1 MRYKPII
8 FSVLISMLL
17 LAAPVTLKAAEKATM
32 AADNI
37 SYNINTKKAK
47 ASGNVVITKEGAT
60 LWGDA
65 ADGNIETSEFNLRG
79 NVKGKFPQKKAELA
93 ADSLKWKKAS
103 NDKNGIVEAFV
114 NVRLTRG
121 TADRLSAQYVRW
133 ESDTE
138 NYQARGRVDGATA
151 DKLVKA
157 EEIGR
162 LNGKFWGRKVT
173 RYEDKIRKIS
183 FAADVVDGELRGDLI
198 KEVIA
203 SGSVVIEYID
213 KAGLKTVVKGNK
225 AVYSKDRG
233 TVVISG
239 NASAVRSDG
248 KVVTADS
255 LVLYEETKNIEAIG
269 RSKLTFDMPSNKD
282 KEKNND
288 KPAAKS
294 EDGR

>member
-1 MRYKPII
+1 M
-8 FSVLISMLL
+8 SLC
-17 LAAPVTLKAAEKATM
+17 AEEKATM

-65 ADGNIETSEFNLRG
+65 ADGNVETSEFNLRG
-79 NVKGKFPQKKAELA
+79 NVRGKFPQKNADLIAE
-93 ADSLKWKKAS
+93 SLKWKKAA
-103 NDKNGIVEAFV
+103 NDKNGIIEAFV

-121 TADRLSAQYVRW
+121 SADRLNAQYVRW
-133 ESDTE
+133 ESGTE
-138 NYQARGRVDGATA
+138 NYRARGRVDAVSLG
-151 DKLVKA
+151 KVIKA
-157 EEIGR
+157 EEVGR

-173 RYEDKIRKIS
+173 RYEDKTKNIS
-183 FAADVVDGELRGDLI
+183 LAADVVDGELRGDHI

-203 SGSVVIEYID
+203 SGSVVIDYID

-225 AVYSKDRG
+225 AVYSKERG

-239 NASAVRSDG
+239 SASAVRSDG

-269 RSKLTFDMPSNKD
+269 RSKLTFDLPPSKD

-288 KPAAKS
+288 KPAVKS
-294 EDGR
+294 DGGR